1 MIKIDKG
8 EVEIKG
14 TFSEL
19 MAETTS
25 LLKTLRESFDC
36 SEKEMDEYLQQA
48 FELSKMDRK
57 QVADAALA
65 KLNEAM
71 NILKNKLM
79 KEIDE
84 MEEEDEHE

>member
-19 MAETTS
+19 MAETTA
-25 LLKTLRESFDC
+25 LLKTLRESSDC

-57 QVADAALA
+57 QIADAVLA

-71 NILKNKLM
+71 NTLKNKLM
-79 KEIDE
+79 KEIDKID
-84 MEEEDEHE
+84 EEDDF

>member
-1 MIKIDKG
+1 MIKVNKG
-8 EVEIKG
+8 DVEIKG

-19 MAETTS
+19 MSETTS
-25 LLKTLRESFDC
+25 LLRTLREISDC

-48 FELSKMDRK
+48 FELSKMNGK
-57 QVADAALA
+57 QLADAALA

-79 KEIDE
+79 KEMDKMDE
-84 MEEEDEHE
+84 GDDF

>member
-8 EVEIKG
+8 EAEIKG

-19 MAETTS
+19 MAETT
-25 LLKTLRESFDC
+25 FC

-84 MEEEDEHE
+84 M